1 MLSVAGIAAW
11 TLLAGYREGQQPMRG
26 TKLCKI
32 AECSSSSFLLSFSKV
47 RELETAGFLVIDN
60 ALNPLQ
66 LQCAYSE
73 AKILQETL
81 EDSPN
86 KSSVTRTDIVRFM
99 TQVDRDNAVS
109 SGVETASKEKAGIAG
124 NGLLYA
130 QNVLRGMGMALVT
143 NNFAGFNG
151 CKFDEG
157 MYLEKLSVPDQV
169 QLSMY
174 KKDGGGFYT
183 AHRDGVSNSF
193 QELGLLQWM
202 KLACYRARVVT
213 AILYLN
219 DSTPPWEE
227 TANGGMLRL
236 YIGAN
241 SKDDIGT
248 TAVSVHDI
256 APVGGRL
263 VLFDSQKVLHEV
275 LATNRDRYAITVW
288 FTIV

>member
-1 MLSVAGIAAW
+1 MLSVAGIASW
-11 TLLAGYREGQQPMRG
+11 TLFAGYREGQQQMRG
-26 TKLCKI
+26 TKLCKVI
-32 AECSSSSFLLSFSKV
+32 GCSSSSFLLSFSKV
-47 RELETAGFLVIDN
+47 RELETNGFLVIDD

-66 LQCAYSE
+66 LQYACSE
-73 AKILQETL
+73 VKILQKTL

-99 TQVDRDNAVS
+99 TQVDRDN
-109 SGVETASKEKAGIAG
+109 EEKAGRAG

-130 QNVLRGMGMALVT
+130 QNLLRGMGMALVT

-151 CKFDEG
+151 CKSDEG

-219 DSTPPWEE
+219 ESTPPWEQA
-227 TANGGMLRL
+227 ANGGMLRL